1 LKLLKTRRGCL
12 AIFLASLLHW
22 ILASGPAAA
31 RLPQSGSQDSARA
44 KHADKKQKNRSMKWN
59 PPNVDATVRSLSAAP
74 PCELSRVLEQAGAR
88 VTELVANL
96 QNFTASERIEYQFLD
111 NIGDLEDG
119 GNGTFDYLVNL
130 EQRPDGVAIQ
140 ETRTPVKG
148 AYAFAASSADRG
160 LPEMALIFLP
170 RLQADYAMNCEGLG
184 DWGGQKAWV
193 VHFQQRK
200 DKPSETISFSGRN
213 VLYPAQLKGRAWIA
227 ADSGGVLHL
236 ETSLMAGIPMADVR
250 NWSLSIDYAPVQF
263 HSQEVTIWLP
273 QVVDAYGESEKGRA
287 ILYHDFSNFLLFSVQ
302 TRQVIEK
309 PKDP

>member
-1 LKLLKTRRGCL
+1 MLF
-12 AIFLASLLHW
+12 IISLLHW
-22 ILASGPAAA
+22 TLASGPAAA
-31 RLPQSGSQDSARA
+31 RLPQGGPQNSAQA
-44 KHADKKQKNRSMKWN
+44 KLADKKQKKRSLKWN
-59 PPNVDATVRSLSAAP
+59 PPNVDAKVPSLSAKP
-74 PCELSRVLEQAGAR
+74 PCELSHVLEQAGAR
-88 VTELVANL
+88 VTELIANL

-130 EQRPDGVAIQ
+130 EQHPEGVVIQ
-140 ETRTPVKG
+140 ETRTPAKG

-170 RLQADYAMNCEGLG
+170 RLQADYAMNCEGAG
-184 DWGGQKAWV
+184 EWAGQKAWV

-213 VLYPAQLKGRAWIA
+213 ILYPAQLKGRAWIA

-263 HSQEVTIWLP
+263 HSQTVTIWLP

-287 ILYHDFSNFLLFSVQ
+287 ILYHDFSNFQLFSVQ
-302 TRQVIEK
+302 TQQVIEK
-309 PKDP
+309 PKIP